1 MSPAIRQL
9 ARRER
14 QLLDPYRSRKHGPR
28 LYEYPGA
35 RTIRWPAKWLTFF
48 AVWRPRQRR

>member
-14 QLLDPYRSRKHGPR
+14 QLLDPYRSCKPGPR
-28 LYEYPGA
+28 LYEYR
-35 RTIRWPAKWLTFF
+35 RTQPRPAKWFTFF